1 MPALSE
7 MLQSSGLDLS
17 GYEPIARP
25 FPPAMGTP
33 SNDLEPG
40 TSIFLR
46 TPIPPVWQ
54 TTSDS
59 LRTYFNGDK
68 VPQYRVMSP
77 GSRIYGS

>member
-7 MLQSSGLDLS
+7 MLQSNLDLS
-17 GYEPIARP
+17 GYEPVDKP
-25 FPPAMGTP
+25 SPPGGG
-33 SNDLEPG
+33 SLQNNLEPG

-59 LRTYFNGDK
+59 LRTFFNGGV
-68 VPQYRVMSP
+68 VPQHRVMAP
-77 GSRIYGS
+77 GNRQLGS